1 MYLAIIGFAMVAVI
15 VALLL
20 KGKMSPIVVLIAIP
34 TVAALIAGFGI
45 SAIGDFIVD
54 GVKTTQNNAVLF
66 IFSITY
72 FGIMTDVGLFDI
84 LVGKLVKKAG
94 NNVIAITVVT
104 AIIAIMAHLDGSTA
118 CTVLITIPSMYPI
131 YKKMN
136 IRPYVLLLLTAAS
149 MGVMNLLPW
158 GGPTARAATVLGMD
172 ANDLWL
178 KLIPIQIVGVV
189 ITLSLAVLMGII
201 EKKRGAGLVENT
213 GEASALNEAAAAA
226 DKKAEELKRPKLLW
240 FNGLLTI
247 AIIVSLVLNVVNSYV
262 VFMMGTCI
270 ALIVN
275 YPSLKAQDARFK
287 AHAASALSIAAT
299 MLAAGAM
306 VGVMEGT
313 DMLSAMANVLIGFIP
328 SALGQYIH
336 VIFGIFALPMGMMI
350 GTDAYFYGI
359 MPLIIE
365 VGSKYGVSALNTA
378 MTMIIGKNVAL
389 MISPLVP
396 ATFLAIGLVD
406 VELKDHIR
414 FSFKW
419 LFGISLLML
428 LAGFLIGVIQL

>member
-20 KGKMSPIVVLIAIP
+20 KGKMSPIVVLITIP
-34 TVAALIAGFGI
+34 TIAALLAGFGI
-45 SAIGDFIVD
+45 SDIGTFIVD

-131 YKKMN
+131 YKRMN

-189 ITLSLAVLMGII
+189 VTLTLAVIMGLI
-201 EKKRGAGLVENT
+201 EKKRGAGLNAGTSGHEENAQT
-213 GEASALNEAAAAA
+213 AEA

-247 AIIVSLVLNVVNSYV
+247 GIIASLVLNVVSSYV

-287 AHAASALSIAAT
+287 AHAASALSIATT

-306 VGVMEGT
+306 VGVMEGS
-313 DMLSAMANVLIGFIP
+313 DMLSAMANVLISFIP
-328 SALGQYIH
+328 EALGQYIH

-359 MPLIIE
+359 MPLVMQ
-365 VGSKYGVSALNTA
+365 VGETYGVASLNTA
-378 MTMIIGKNVAL
+378 LTMLIGKNLAL
-389 MISPLVP
+389 MVSPLVP
-396 ATFLAIGLVD
+396 ATYLAIGLTGT
-406 VELKDHIR
+406 ELKDHMK
-414 FSFKW
+414 FSIPPYY
-419 LFGISLLML
+419 LVSLLML
-428 LAGFLIGVIQL
+428 AFGVLLGIVTV

>member
-1 MYLAIIGFAMVAVI
+1 
-15 VALLL
+15 
-20 KGKMSPIVVLIAIP
+20 
-34 TVAALIAGFGI
+34 
-45 SAIGDFIVD
+45 
-54 GVKTTQNNAVLF
+54 
-66 IFSITY
+66 
-72 FGIMTDVGLFDI
+72 MTDVGLFDI

-201 EKKRGAGLVENT
+201 EKKRGAGLVESA

>member
-20 KGKMSPIVVLIAIP
+20 KGKMSPIVVLITIP
-34 TVAALIAGFGI
+34 TIAALLAGFGI
-45 SAIGDFIVD
+45 SDIGKFIVD

-131 YKKMN
+131 YKRMN
-136 IRPYVLLLLTAAS
+136 IRPYVLLLLTASA

-189 ITLSLAVLMGII
+189 VTLTLAVIMGII
-201 EKKRGAGLVENT
+201 EKKRGAGLNAGSSDTVEP
-213 GEASALNEAAAAA
+213 AAAAEA

-247 AIIVSLVLNVVNSYV
+247 GIIVSLVLNVVSSYV

-287 AHAASALSIAAT
+287 AHAASALSIATT

-313 DMLSAMANVLIGFIP
+313 DMLSAMANVLISFIP
-328 SALGQYIH
+328 EALGQYIH

-365 VGSKYGVSALNTA
+365 VGTKYGVTALNTA

-419 LFGISLLML
+419 LFGISLVML
-428 LAGFLIGVIQL
+428 LAGFLLGVIQL

>member
-20 KGKMSPIVVLIAIP
+20 KGKMSPIVVLITIP
-34 TVAALIAGFGI
+34 TIAALLAGFGI
-45 SAIGDFIVD
+45 SDIGKFIVD

-131 YKKMN
+131 YKRMN
-136 IRPYVLLLLTAAS
+136 IRPYVLLLLTASA

-172 ANDLWL
+172 A
-178 KLIPIQIVGVV
+178 
-189 ITLSLAVLMGII
+189 LAVIMGII
-201 EKKRGAGLVENT
+201 EKKRGAGLNAGSSDTVET
-213 GEASALNEAAAAA
+213 AAAAEA

-247 AIIVSLVLNVVNSYV
+247 GIIVSLVLNVVSSYV

-287 AHAASALSIAAT
+287 AHAASALSIATT

-313 DMLSAMANVLIGFIP
+313 DMLSAMANVLISFIP
-328 SALGQYIH
+328 EALGQYIH

-365 VGSKYGVSALNTA
+365 VGTKYGVTALNTA

-419 LFGISLLML
+419 LFGISLVML
-428 LAGFLIGVIQL
+428 LAGFLLGVIQL